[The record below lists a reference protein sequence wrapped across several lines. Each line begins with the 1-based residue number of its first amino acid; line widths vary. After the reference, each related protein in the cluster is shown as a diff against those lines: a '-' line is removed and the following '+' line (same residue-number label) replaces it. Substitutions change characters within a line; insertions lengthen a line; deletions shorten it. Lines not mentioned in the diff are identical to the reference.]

1 MNAAAS
7 DAPFRSTSVVGTE
20 SEIYT
25 SHLLRRGRGYPLY
38 DPDPQEN
45 LPVEYRRRGVS
56 IGDVG
61 CVTPEGIFD
70 FFFNIY
76 LDAHDPINANRVP
89 EDFIPL
95 APYSAIDTVVRH
107 FEPGNYVHSSCVRE
121 LLGSNHFPG
130 GEFMFRCRGPAGAIL
145 TLPHGAQFKRLRNV
159 EALRRHAAE
168 YAESWYKY
176 VNGARGR
183 ELTNGSLYLI
193 TGSENTESWGIISF
207 QDVGAEEE
215 FQISFSPTVGA
226 NAGHQYRWQRGNPA
240 CRKQVDNDGLTKQTT
255 FLHGFTISLAYGI
268 WGRLFGNVEI
278 CQLGESQ
285 PSKPNSDFVPF
296 GSEQSRF
303 SWFFGFFSG
312 SIGGKPNKPNDDI
325 VTISD
330 FPPTPKLF
338 HPSQLLNDYLLH
350 QAPQATV
357 ALTHD
362 DDWHAILT
370 DVRPFLKH
378 LRYNHIK

>member
-1 MNAAAS
+1 MNAA
-7 DAPFRSTSVVGTE
+7 DAPFHTTSVVCTE

-25 SHLLRRGRGYPLY
+25 SQLLRRGRGYPLY
-38 DPDPQEN
+38 DPDPQRN
-45 LPVEYRRRGVS
+45 LPVEYRSRGVS

-61 CVTPEGIFD
+61 RVTPEGIFD

-89 EDFIPL
+89 EDFILL
-95 APYSAIDTVVRH
+95 APYSAIDTIDRD
-107 FEPGNYVHSSCVRE
+107 FEPGNYVCSPCVRE
-121 LLGSNHFPG
+121 LPPAPS
-130 GEFMFRCRGPAGAIL
+130 RCRGPAGAIL
-145 TLPHGAQFKRLRNV
+145 TLPHGAQFKKLQNV

-168 YAESWYKY
+168 HAESWYKY

-193 TGSENTESWGIISF
+193 TGTENTESWGIISY

-240 CRKQVDNDGLTKQTT
+240 CRKQADNNGLAKQTI
-255 FLHGFTISLAYGI
+255 FLHGFTISLAHSM

-278 CQLGESQ
+278 CQLGDSQ
-285 PSKPNSDFVPF
+285 PSKSNNDFVPY

-312 SIGGKPNKPNDDI
+312 RAGRRPDGQNDDI
-325 VTISD
+325 VAISD
-330 FPPTPKLF
+330 FPPTHK
-338 HPSQLLNDYLLH
+338 
-350 QAPQATV
+350 V
-357 ALTHD
+357 
-362 DDWHAILT
+362 W
-370 DVRPFLKH
+370 
-378 LRYNHIK
+378 